1 MGSFVYFFGS
11 GRYAFEF
18 DILQMA
24 EELIEFGLE
33 QVLDD
38 SEEAA
43 DDVLLRVQGHERG
56 VVYLNDHENAWQDII
71 DLVRFALA

>member
-24 EELIEFGLE
+24 EELIELGLE

-43 DDVLLRVQGHERG
+43 DDVLLGVQGHERG
-56 VVYLNDHENAWQDII
+56 VVYLYDQENGWQNVI